1 MAGQT
6 VPGISM
12 AAAATHA
19 TEPTILFII
28 RVDINIHSH
37 LIGGWAGPWFGH
49 AMNVVCARIKHDM
62 RIR

>member
-1 MAGQT
+1 
-6 VPGISM
+6 M